1 MIGRSVCSDVS
12 KTYVTRMHSPPG
24 LQIAEASVV
33 QLEAL
38 RAIFDAADDF
48 KPQQA
53 ADKLSHATVAA

>member
-1 MIGRSVCSDVS
+1 
-12 KTYVTRMHSPPG
+12 MHSPPG